1 MKKPL
6 FLIFIIYFNVIVFGQ
21 EVVFKGQ
28 FWSNNLYSDDA
39 LKEQSSFE
47 TQLGYIP
54 TISYLRY
61 LSDEKL
67 FDIEWAY
74 RINRIYSGDA
84 LFSSAERLY
93 RGWVRYSTNKMEA
106 RLGLQKIAFGPA
118 QVLRPTSWFD
128 TIDLRDPTGQTD
140 GVEAF
145 RLRIFPSNS
154 LSLWSWVINSNSDT
168 LSYGGRLE
176 VTTLG
181 GDWGLTLHQDPVA
194 SRKQVGLLP
203 IVMSEP
209 NTRAAIDYRYDGFVG
224 LWFEGAS
231 LFSSV
236 DYHSNYDRYNLLT
249 LGGDFTFP
257 IGNGILVMTESMQIY
272 GTTRT
277 DYDIA
282 SEETIEQTY
291 TVFMASMPVGLLHRF
306 MAVAQ
311 LDWEGKQTYY
321 YWHWG
326 ITYDRFS
333 LNFSLSSNPK
343 RIDYAL
349 EDEYLPTSLA
359 GFGNGLQF
367 AFIYNH

>member
-1 MKKPL
+1 MKKIL
-6 FLIFIIYFNVIVFGQ
+6 SFIFIAYFNVILFGQ
-21 EVVFKGQ
+21 DVVFKGQ

-39 LKEQSSFE
+39 QKGQSSFE

-54 TISYLRY
+54 TLSYNKY

-84 LFSSAERLY
+84 LFSSVEKAY
-93 RGWVRYSTNKMEA
+93 RAWVRFSSNKVEA

-118 QVLRPTSWFD
+118 QMLRPTSWFD

-140 GVEAF
+140 GVEAI
-145 RLRIFPSNS
+145 RLRIFPSNL
-154 LSLWSWVINSNSDT
+154 LSVWTWVINSDADT

-181 GDWGLTLHQDPVA
+181 GDWGLTLHHDPVK

-203 IVMSEP
+203 IFMSES
-209 NTRAAIDYRYDGFVG
+209 NTRAAIDYRYDGMVG
-224 LWFEGAS
+224 FWFEGAS
-231 LFSSV
+231 LFSSA
-236 DYHSNYDRYNLLT
+236 DYHSNYDLYNLLT
-249 LGGDFTFP
+249 LGGDFTLP
-257 IGNGILVMTESMQIY
+257 ISNGILVMIESMQIY
-272 GTTRT
+272 GNTRT
-277 DYDIA
+277 NYNIA
-282 SEETIEQTY
+282 SKENINHTY
-291 TVFMASMPVGLLHRF
+291 TVFMTSMPVGLLHRL
-306 MAVAQ
+306 MAIAQ
-311 LDWEGKQTYY
+311 LDWQSKRTYY
-321 YWHWG
+321 YWQWA

-343 RIDYAL
+343 RVDYAL
-349 EDEYLPTSLA
+349 EEEYLPTSLA

-367 AFIYNH
+367 TLIYNH